1 MGQILVRYIRSIQK
15 LIDPFLTEEEKINV
29 VFAYNETSATL
40 CQAITLTSMRA
51 APLASVI
58 PNHGVAYAQR
68 IVTVQEQRLE
78 YGLPDNERLL
88 DSAPNGIE
96 EKATVTIA
104 ARNEE
109 KVEDEELPWE

>member
-1 MGQILVRYIRSIQK
+1 MGQILVRYIRTQK

-78 YGLPDNERLL
+78 LYGLPDNERLL

-104 ARNEE
+104 ARDEE